1 MIGGGRLGD
10 RETKRPCEGA
20 DEKTNRR
27 SDKTMRSVQSGWAAR
42 RSFDKL
48 SMTLRVETKR
58 PRDRETKRGGV
69 RNDKTTSGRADKR
82 TKRRADKQ
90 TNDRTDKRHAGENG
104 SGGYRTENRVAMGGG
119 ENFVDKSLLFGLN
132 LLSLQYTMQLTRTK

>member
-58 PRDRETKRGGV
+58 PRDRETKRGG
-69 RNDKTTSGRADKR
+69 GRVDER
-82 TKRRADKQ
+82 TKRRADEERAERVGCEEMLRQADEQ

-104 SGGYRTENRVAMGGG
+104 SGGYRTENRVAMGA
-119 ENFVDKSLLFGLN
+119 KKILLIKVCCLA
-132 LLSLQYTMQLTRTK
+132 

>member
-1 MIGGGRLGD
+1 MSGR
-10 RETKRPCEGA
+10 A
-20 DEKTNRR
+20 DERTSRRTGETTNGQADER
-27 SDKTMRSVQSGWAAR
+27 TRSVQGGWAAR

-82 TKRRADKQ
+82 TSGQ
-90 TNDRTDKRHAGENG
+90 TDKRPNRRTTSWRKWKWWIYDREQ
-104 SGGYRTENRVAMGGG
+104 SSDGGK
-119 ENFVDKSLLFGLN
+119 ENFVDKSLLFSLN
-132 LLSLQYTMQLTRTK
+132 LLSLHYTMQLTRTK